1 MIKCMT
7 YARKASHKMLG
18 ASLALCLL
26 MLPMYAEGA
35 LHSFIKSSFTE
46 EPNVLILLD
55 TSGSMNYRLDKD
67 ETTHGDGSKPL
78 VQGKNTYRYFGKD
91 KDPGENR
98 TGNNDVRG
106 DYNYHPNLV
115 YIKNSDLNGITTSE
129 KDGYFARRTS
139 LEPLPGSG
147 ESIYKHPND
156 SRMYAL
162 KNVMWRLLHDEQI
175 YKGLRIALATYY
187 QDGPSGP
194 TKPAYS
200 QGNLFRWPPT
210 GSNEQNLQYIYWSY
224 STGNSAKYD
233 NALLRE
239 PFESTGNPD
248 HLANLRRWFSGD
260 GGPNDMRAIGA
271 TPLTKSIHQ
280 DKSGYSTTSG
290 SALQFFRAP
299 GVITDP
305 CQSNW
310 LIVLTDGADSQ
321 GGGTP
326 ESAVQKL
333 CSAKMVVYGSKPEET
348 AKKIKAFVIG
358 LILPSNTSLA
368 NTLHKMAKE
377 GGTKYEKAFLADN
390 VKALLDALT
399 EIFKE
404 IQSASTGQAPL
415 VSPPRDSEDEDGLYV
430 VEYDPQQARQW
441 KGIFKK
447 LLGSEDADGKL
458 SYSKVWEAG
467 ERLSYTR
474 WDARK
479 IYTSFAG
486 LTGIGNNLFMINS
499 SFASGSNPLLDS
511 AAILGIA
518 DRNDRVGFIRWL
530 CGKNEYNEEG
540 GVEIHKLWDIC
551 NSGLVKVGA
560 PSAPVF
566 DPLYAAFRD
575 TYKNRNKLIYVQSN
589 AGMLHAFDDKTGDEI
604 FAFIPPNVLLNGR
617 LSGLRRADGSNAY
630 SRSAASYSRYLLDGP
645 VTVEDVEIG
654 GQYKTLLLGQLGLGG
669 AGMYVLDITSNT
681 PEGTRFKWAIENDVH
696 QYNAVNRDVV
706 LKAETDRKVL
716 YWKGTANST
725 DAVVERA
732 HKVPAGSKF
741 DADYDYR
748 RLRRTVGVPYIGR
761 VFSGTSAAKAT
772 WRWLFIMTSG
782 STNGVYGDYDSPG
795 AVYLGDLD
803 DGHLIRKF
811 DVDSPVTSSVIPLS
825 AEQHY
830 KEVRKF
836 LAGDM
841 SGKVHIG
848 DLSGWKSG
856 DWDLYSV
863 LEFPAKNSG
872 ISRSLSTAF
881 LRKYETWVFAG
892 TGDVTGH
899 VANSTGDVNY
909 FAAANVTDVQK
920 GSPLKVKDDLLKL
933 EPGNGGDKLD
943 ASLNPGK
950 KGWYLELAGRER
962 MASPPV
968 YYGGLVMFTTF
979 IPDEDVCSDNGN
991 TRFYIL
997 NSVTGKSAWNPTT
1010 ETEKKY
1016 KQYDNMKVPGFA
1028 IHAAPE
1034 SKDGGRGKYAFTVI
1048 LPDGTLWPVAYSS
1061 LDEDIPTDRTT
1072 GELLYWRSR

>member
-7 YARKASHKMLG
+7 YARKASRRMLG

-26 MLPMYAEGA
+26 MIPMCAEGA

-55 TSGSMNYRLDKD
+55 TSGSMSFNMKD
-67 ETTHGDGSKPL
+67 DTYTYGDGSRPA
-78 VQGKNTYRYFGKD
+78 VVKNSIQARYFGKD
-91 KDPGENR
+91 VE
-98 TGNNDVRG
+98 TSNNDMRNE
-106 DYNYHPNLV
+106 YYYHPLLR
-115 YIKNSDLNGITTSE
+115 YISTDDLTGISDSDRNT
-129 KDGYFARRTS
+129 YFKQWDSRVELDDAA
-139 LEPLPGSG
+139 PKSG
-147 ESIYKHPND
+147 ESKYKHPND

-162 KNVMWRLLHDEQI
+162 KNVMYRLLRDEEI
-175 YKGLRIALATYY
+175 YKGLRIGLATYY
-187 QDGPSGP
+187 QVGSSSLPKNAYTDSNFYRWQPYEGFFSSGERQK
-194 TKPAYS
+194 TYWNYS
-200 QGNLFRWPPT
+200 SSTTHRT
-210 GSNEQNLQYIYWSY
+210 GLM
-224 STGNSAKYD
+224 
-233 NALLRE
+233 RE
-239 PFESTGNPD
+239 PIKSTSAPG
-248 HLANLRRWFSGD
+248 HLQNLRRWFDGD
-260 GGPNDMRAIGA
+260 GTYYDIKAFGG
-271 TPLTKSIHQ
+271 TPLCYSIYQ
-280 DKSGYSTTSG
+280 NKSGPSETDG
-290 SALQFFRAP
+290 SALQFFRAKDI
-299 GVITDP
+299 ITDP
-305 CQSNW
+305 CQNNY
-310 LIVLTDGADSQ
+310 LIALTDGADSYVTKNPEDYVDNLTKSPMYVY
-321 GGGTP
+321 GTNTRARNIKTYMMGFTTNSSLVSILDKMAAKGGT
-326 ESAVQKL
+326 
-333 CSAKMVVYGSKPEET
+333 GRT
-348 AKKIKAFVIG
+348 KAFIA
-358 LILPSNTSLA
+358 S
-368 NTLHKMAKE
+368 
-377 GGTKYEKAFLADN
+377 D
-390 VKALLDALT
+390 VKKLLDDFK

-499 SFASGSNPLLDS
+499 SFAIGSNPLLDS

-530 CGKNEYNEEG
+530 CGKDEYGEEG
-540 GVEIHKLWDIC
+540 GAEIHKLWDIC

-566 DPLYAAFRD
+566 DPQYAAFRD

-706 LKAETDRKVL
+706 LKAEADRKVL
-716 YWKGTANST
+716 YWKGASNST

-761 VFSGTSAAKAT
+761 VFSGTSAAKAS

-782 STNGVYGDYDSPG
+782 STNGVYGDFDSPG

-836 LAGDM
+836 LVGDM
-841 SGKVHIG
+841 SGRVHIG

-856 DWDLYSV
+856 DWDMYSL

-872 ISRSLSTAF
+872 ISRSLSTAL

-899 VANSTGDVNY
+899 VASSTGDVNY

-933 EPGNGGDKLD
+933 EPGNGEDKLD

-950 KGWYLELAGRER
+950 KGWYLELASRER

-1010 ETEKKY
+1010 ETSKKY
-1016 KQYDNMKVPGFA
+1016 KQYDNKKIPGFG
-1028 IHAAPE
+1028 IHAASEPA
-1034 SKDGGRGKYAFTVI
+1034 DGGRGKYAFTVM
-1048 LPDGTLWPVAYSS
+1048 LPDGTLIPVEYSS
-1061 LDEDIPTDRTT
+1061 LADDIPTDRTT